1 MATDPFKYLDTFQSR
16 SSSQPVQAEDPFEAE
31 LKRQRDDE
39 VAYRIKVAK
48 PDEEARARALAEPRG
63 LAPSAIASNLPA
75 FEAEARATRA
85 KNIMSQYPAIGKW
98 SAGPGNAGIAADDYD
113 NLGIL
118 GKAFEGLKNTAYNIG
133 GTLRAGA
140 STALGGVYGL
150 IGGIA
155 DNMAALTPSS
165 AAERRAG
172 IRSLPQ
178 IIADQSFAW
187 QAEDQ
192 KAADRARPQV
202 ENWVVR
208 NLLQGL
214 ESLPTTLAGVGVGIV
229 AGPTAGASLVGST
242 VAGNEYVRARQK
254 GLSRP
259 QSSIYALSQGLIE
272 TATERLPI
280 GHLVGD
286 VVGKSPVLRTFWNQI
301 KSEVPG
307 EQLATVLQDLNEWS
321 TLNPDKPFG
330 DYLRERP
337 EAAAATFLATVG
349 GVGATTSITIAADRT
364 ARAASKIADRV
375 TQARA
380 ARSDS
385 AALDAI
391 IDAAGGSKLRQR
403 DPNAFADLV
412 REMAGETG
420 ADNIYIPADAAR
432 QFMQSDGYDGAFD
445 RWSDNIEEAYI
456 SGGDFVIPIETAVS
470 ELAGTKAWAA
480 IKPDVR
486 LSAGG
491 MSIREA
497 QTFDDAMADVMAD
510 LTDRMADA
518 DQAARTLGVPR
529 DRLFQTIADK
539 LMNAGFTPTSAR
551 QQAELLT
558 QRAATR
564 ATRMGRDLTGSEL
577 DDLEVRQILPEG
589 VAAAQKAD
597 QLDIAIDVMKRGLDA
612 TQNFGPSLMDFIAKG
627 GGIVDT
633 GGDLKAMGADAWH
646 KGKPGKRKLLRDT
659 SGDGQSSML
668 ASGGLGVNEYG
679 ADAWAQRAW
688 EAGYFPE
695 FGQERPTANDLLDAI
710 SEGVAG
716 RDRHLVAREQSVRD
730 AAEQLRALLENRGI
744 DPGTASRSAIRD
756 AVASFSAEQEDGPGY
771 YQREPV
777 ATLSGEEIAP
787 LDASPVDLRKAA
799 RAWYNENLRGRVV
812 VNPAIGEIEFSKA
825 GMNKAISSSAN
836 PTKLRLF
843 PALPTLIEQGRL
855 VSEAPV
861 SDQTA
866 KPNVRRYLWL
876 EGEVSLAGETHR
888 VSVNLEERT
897 DGRIYYN
904 HTLPDQYY
912 FQEEARSDDPSKA
925 GGSDTEAGPLDS
937 SGRSGPANRRS
948 TPNIGGNSDGIN
960 LTLNAGGE
968 HPRGRIIFPGGQ
980 GPRAIIELFQSR
992 DQSTFLHE
1000 TGHLWLEELREDAA
1014 DPNAPQQ
1021 VRDDWQLV
1029 QDWFASNGHPLEDG
1043 AVPVEAH
1050 ELWARGVE
1058 RYIMEGKAPSPGLRR
1073 MFQTFKAWLISLY
1086 NSVSRLRSPI
1096 TDDIRGVM
1104 DRLIATDEELAD
1116 AVAAQHLEAL
1126 FPEKPANMSADEF
1139 AAYQALT
1146 SGAREAAQDRMLAKT
1161 MNAVKRR
1168 VTKEY
1173 RDREA
1178 EVRAEV
1184 TEHIDAMPEFRAL
1197 GLLKEMPIDSQWVR
1211 DQFGDDAT
1219 GLLPKQVP
1227 PVHKD
1232 DGASPDE
1239 VAELSGFAS
1248 ADDMVRTLMG
1258 VETRRREMR
1267 DAGDERS
1274 VRRAMIEQEVSQIMM
1289 DRYGDPFTDGSIQE
1303 EALAAVQSDQQGEV
1317 LAAELRVLARSTG
1330 DRVTPYRVARE
1341 WASRQVREGMVKDV
1355 ASRSAIVRYERA
1367 ASKAGRQAMEAVIA
1381 GDNAEAFR
1389 QKQAQML
1396 NNALVAEA
1404 RLAADEI
1411 DGAVSR
1417 LEKWAKRR
1425 TIKSVDQDYLERAQ
1439 SLLEQVDMR
1448 PRSQRYLERRASFEA
1463 WAAQRQAEGYDV
1475 VVPPS
1480 FAESLGTTH
1489 WSRLTVEQMLGLDDA
1504 VKQIIHLGRL
1514 KQTLIDN
1521 NEQRE
1526 FDAVVD
1532 EAVTGM
1538 NGMKQRPP
1546 SDMMEPS
1553 RWDDIKGKVAAFDA
1567 SLLKMEQV
1575 FDWLDGGNSNGVFNR
1590 IVFRPLAEAQDRE
1603 NAMLG
1608 DYHARLRA
1616 EFEKLDRK
1624 HLRRWSERFSAPELF
1639 NRETGQPFKMK
1650 REQLIAIA
1658 LNMGNAGNIQRLTDG
1673 YGWRE
1678 QSVRDVLNREL
1689 TPADWQFV
1697 QNVWDI
1703 IDTLWPQIAAMERRV
1718 NGVEPDKVEAQE
1730 LQTPHGALRGGYYP
1744 AIYDTS
1750 KSYVAEGH
1758 AGKAS
1763 DLLETIYTKA
1773 NTRASSTRERSEQV
1787 KRPILLQIGVIN
1799 RHLGEVIHDITHR
1812 EAVIQADKFLKSERI
1827 MRAVDSTLG
1836 PEIRKQFRPWLK
1848 YVANSWAMERA
1859 GNEGVGKFM
1868 QKLRANTTIVG
1879 MGFRF
1884 TTMMTQIAGYSNSV
1898 EVVGGKWVAAG
1909 IAQTAAHPID
1919 TFNFVMEK
1927 SGEVRSRMD
1936 TLDRDIRQT
1945 LQGMAGGKDAV
1956 ARKTLTAAKEFAF
1969 HGIGYMDRVVVI
1981 PTWIGAYNK
1990 AQAAGMDEQASIYSA
2005 DKAVRLSQG
2014 AGSPK
2019 DLAAVV
2025 RGTGQWGQALKLMTQ
2040 FYSYMSAFY
2049 QRQRNLGRDIAGV
2062 RKVSDLPGVISRAWW
2077 LIVVPPLLS
2086 QILGGNGPGEDED
2099 WGFWAFKQMLFQ
2111 SLGPIPGVRD
2121 LSQPVWEAATGGRPL
2136 DYQFTPMQ
2144 RAFQSVVETTRDARK
2159 IVQGDDAKRPVRHAL
2174 ETVGYLTGL
2183 VPGQIATSTQFLV
2196 DVANGE
2202 QDPETMKEWYRGLT
2216 KGKAK
2221 DDT

>member
-1 MATDPFKYLDTFQSR
+1 MDGLPDYLTPGASAQAGRDPLDGYFDDVRKQALKQLPDPEVVAQANRLARTFDILP
-16 SSSQPVQAEDPFEAE
+16 SQADDNVPHLERQARINHAAA
-31 LKRQRDDE
+31 LQRE
-39 VAYRIKVAK
+39 NGAVAAWADRN
-48 PDEEARARALAEPRG
+48 PRG
-63 LAPSAIASNLPA
+63 MA
-75 FEAEARATRA
+75 
-85 KNIMSQYPAIGKW
+85 
-98 SAGPGNAGIAADDYD
+98 AGADDYD
-113 NLGIL
+113 SLGLL
-118 GKAFEGLKNTAYNIG
+118 GKGFAILKGVGSSLVSGTYSSLIGGSAGFIRGLSETAEQNSPIAYVEQKLFGGSLEGLLARGANSVQGWATQKADSWRARTGNRYVDA
-133 GTLRAGA
+133 TLSGVESAPIALGSVATGLLAGPQAGAMFAGA
-140 STALGGVYGL
+140 S
-150 IGGIA
+150 
-155 DNMAALTPSS
+155 
-165 AAERRAG
+165 
-172 IRSLPQ
+172 
-178 IIADQSFAW
+178 
-187 QAEDQ
+187 
-192 KAADRARPQV
+192 
-202 ENWVVR
+202 
-208 NLLQGL
+208 
-214 ESLPTTLAGVGVGIV
+214 V
-229 AGPTAGASLVGST
+229 AGT
-242 VAGNEYVRARQK
+242 EYDKARQK
-254 GLSRP
+254 KLTPFAAQG
-259 QSSIYALSQGLIE
+259 YALNQGAIE
-272 TATERLPI
+272 VLTERLPV

-286 VVGKSPVLRTFWNQI
+286 LAAKTPVGKTFIHQLMTEI
-301 KSEVPG
+301 PG
-307 EQLATVLQDLNEWS
+307 EQAATFLQDMNEWA
-321 TLNPDKPFG
+321 TLNPEKPASAFWE
-330 DYLRERP
+330 ERP
-337 EAAAATFLATVG
+337 SAALDTLLATVG
-349 GVGATTSITIAADRT
+349 GVGFATSVSVAAERTI
-364 ARAASKIADRV
+364 RAASKVADRV
-375 TQARA
+375 IHSRQAQH
-380 ARSDS
+380 DG
-385 AALDAI
+385 AALDQI
-391 IDAAGGSKLRQR
+391 GEAASQSKLRTR
-403 DPNAFADLV
+403 DPESFADLV
-412 REMAGETG
+412 REMTDDAGAE
-420 ADNIYIPADAAR
+420 NVYIPGEAV
-432 QFMQSDGYDGAFD
+432 QSFMQSDFYDGSFD
-445 RWSDNIEEAYI
+445 RWSEQIDDAVVT
-456 SGGDFVIPIETAVS
+456 GGDFVLPVEDAVS
-470 ELAGTKAWAA
+470 ALAGTKAWMAL
-480 IKPDVR
+480 KDDMR

-491 MSIREA
+491 MSRREA
-497 QTFDDAMADVMAD
+497 ATFDDAMADVMSE

-518 DQAARTLGVPR
+518 DRAARTLGVPR
-529 DRLFQTIADK
+529 DRLFQSIADK

-558 QRAATR
+558 QRQATR
-564 ATRMGRDLTGSEL
+564 AARMGRDLTGNEL

-589 VAAAQKAD
+589 IAAAQKAD
-597 QLDIAIDVMKRGLDA
+597 QLDVTIDVMKRGLDA
-612 TQNFGPSLMDFIAKG
+612 TQNLGPSLMDFIAKG

-646 KGKPGKRKLLRDT
+646 KGKPGKRKLLREASPDQGT
-659 SGDGQSSML
+659 ML
-668 ASGGLGVNEYG
+668 ADGGLGVNEYG
-679 ADAWAQRAW
+679 ADGWAMRAW

-695 FGQERPTANDLLDAI
+695 FGEQRPTANDLLDAI
-710 SEGVAG
+710 AEGVAG

-730 AAEQLRALLENRGI
+730 AAEQLRALLENQGI
-744 DPGTASRSAIRD
+744 DPATAPRSTIRD
-756 AVASFSAEQEDGPGY
+756 AVAAFSAAQEDGNGY
-771 YQREPV
+771 YQNGPV
-777 ATLSGEEIAP
+777 ATLTGEEIAP
-787 LDASPVDLRKAA
+787 LDASPTELRKAA

-812 VNPAIGEIEFSKA
+812 VNPEIGEIEFSKA

-836 PTKLRLF
+836 PNKLRLF
-843 PALPTLIEQGRL
+843 PALPALIESGKI
-855 VSEAPV
+855 VGEAPV
-861 SDQTA
+861 ADQTV

-876 EGEVSLAGETHR
+876 EGNVSLNGESHR
-888 VSVNLEERT
+888 VSVNLEERS

-912 FQEEARSDDPSKA
+912 FQEARSDDPSKA
-925 GGSDTEAGPLDS
+925 GGSDTEAGSLDP
-937 SGRSGPANRRS
+937 SGRSSPADRRS
-948 TPNIGGNSDGIN
+948 SSNIGENADSIN
-960 LTLNAGGE
+960 LTLNAGE
-968 HPRGRIIFPGGQ
+968 QQPRGRIIFPGGQ

-1000 TGHLWLEELREDAA
+1000 AGHLWLEELREDAG

-1021 VRDDWQLV
+1021 VWDDWKLV
-1029 QDWFASNGHPLEDG
+1029 QDWFEQNGHPLQDG
-1043 AVPVEAH
+1043 VIPVEAH

-1058 RYIMEGKAPSPGLRR
+1058 RYLMEGKAPSPGLQR

-1096 TDDIRGVM
+1096 TPEIRGVM

-1116 AVAAQHLEAL
+1116 AIAAQHLEAL
-1126 FPEKPANMSADEF
+1126 FPDKPENMTADEF
-1139 AAYQALT
+1139 AAYRALT
-1146 SGAREAAQDRMLAKT
+1146 TDAREAAQDRMLAKV

-1173 RDREA
+1173 REREA
-1178 EVRAEV
+1178 EVRSEV
-1184 TEHIDAMPEFRAL
+1184 TERIDAMPEFRAL
-1197 GLLKEMPIDSQWVR
+1197 GLLKDMPLDSQWVR
-1211 DQFGDDAT
+1211 DQFGHDAT
-1219 GLLPKQVP
+1219 GLLPRQVP
-1227 PVHKD
+1227 PIHREN
-1232 DGASPDE
+1232 GANPDE
-1239 VAELSGFAS
+1239 IAELSGFAS

-1258 VETRRREMR
+1258 VETRRRELKE
-1267 DAGDERS
+1267 AGDDRS
-1274 VRRAMIEQEVSQIMM
+1274 VRRAMIDQEVEQIMM
-1289 DRYGDPFTDGSIQE
+1289 ERYGDPFTDGTIQE

-1355 ASRSAIVRYERA
+1355 ASRSAIIRYERA
-1367 ASKAGRQAMEAVIA
+1367 SAKAGRLAMEAVIA
-1381 GDNAEAFR
+1381 GDHAEAFR

-1404 RLAADEI
+1404 RLAADEV
-1411 DGAVSR
+1411 DTAVAR
-1417 LEKWAKRR
+1417 LEKWAKRK

-1439 SLLEQVDMR
+1439 ALLEQVEMR
-1448 PRSQRYLERRASFEA
+1448 PRSQRVLDRQKSFEA
-1463 WAAQRQAEGYDV
+1463 WAMERQAEGYDV
-1475 VVPPS
+1475 IVPPS
-1480 FAESLGTTH
+1480 FAESLGKTH
-1489 WSRLTVEQMLGLDDA
+1489 WSRLPVEKLLGLDEA

-1521 NEQRE
+1521 KEQRD

-1532 EAVTGM
+1532 EAVAGM
-1538 NGMKQRPP
+1538 SGMKQRPP

-1575 FDWLDGGNSNGVFNR
+1575 FDWLDAGNSNGVFNR
-1590 IVFRPLAEAQDRE
+1590 IVFRPLADAQDRE
-1603 NAMLG
+1603 NAMLA
-1608 DYHARLRA
+1608 DYNARIRA
-1616 EFEKLDRK
+1616 EFEKIEPK
-1624 HLRRWSERFSAPELF
+1624 QLRRWSERFSTPELF
-1639 NRETGQPFKMK
+1639 NRETGQPYKMK

-1703 IDTLWPQIAAMERRV
+1703 VDTLWPQAAAMERRV
-1718 NGVEPDKVEAQE
+1718 NGVEPDKIEAQE
-1730 LQTPHGALRGGYYP
+1730 VPTPHGTLRGGYYP

-1750 KSYVAEGH
+1750 KSYAAEGH

-1787 KRPILLQIGVIN
+1787 KRPILLQLGVIN

-1812 EAVIQADKFLKSERI
+1812 EAVIQADKFLRSERV

-1859 GNEGVGKFM
+1859 GNEGVGAFM

-1884 TTMMTQIAGYSNSV
+1884 TTMITQLGGYSNSI
-1898 EVVGGKWVAAG
+1898 EVVGEKWVAAG
-1909 IAQTAAHPID
+1909 IAQAAAHPID

-1927 SGEVRSRMD
+1927 SGEIRSRMD
-1936 TLDRDIRQT
+1936 TLDRDIRLTIQS
-1945 LQGMAGGKDAV
+1945 MAGGRDAV

-1990 AQAAGMDEQASIYSA
+1990 AQAAGMDGQTAIYAA

-2025 RGTGQWGQALKLMTQ
+2025 RGTGQWGQMLKLMTQ

-2049 QRQRNLGRDIAGV
+2049 QRQRNLGRDIMAV
-2062 RKVSDLPGVISRAWW
+2062 RRASDLPGIIARAWW
-2077 LIVVPPLLS
+2077 IIVVPPLLN
-2086 QILGGNGPGEDED
+2086 QIMGGNGPGDDED

-2121 LSQPVWEAATGGRPL
+2121 AAPPVIEGLTGGKPF

-2144 RAFQSVVETTRDARK
+2144 RAFQSVVESARDIHKAWE
-2159 IVQGDDAKRPVRHAL
+2159 GEDAKRPIRNAL
-2174 ETVGYLTGL
+2174 EVAGYWTGL
-2183 VPGQIATSTQFLV
+2183 VPGQVATSTQFLV

-2202 QDPETMKEWYRGLT
+2202 QDPETAAEWYRGLT

-2221 DDT
+2221 D